1 LIVFNNKA
9 TTYKTLQHYLTSYN
23 RFEINNDRA
32 KGRMKLR
39 QAATILAS
47 ASSSQEVPETLP
59 SLSSGALPKD
69 ELYALFIQ
77 EEKAKKLYLE
87 LSKSTQSRYDGG

>member
-1 LIVFNNKA
+1 
-9 TTYKTLQHYLTSYN
+9 
-23 RFEINNDRA
+23 
-32 KGRMKLR
+32 MKLR
-39 QAATILAS
+39 RAAMLLTS

-59 SLSSGALPKD
+59 SLSSGALPEDK
-69 ELYALFIQ
+69 LYALFTP